1 MPEKEQ
7 QDSLPALFAEHLRL
21 KEHESRL
28 AFLYSVVRDTQ
39 ETIRFLDTKA
49 AFCVTLLTAMMAA
62 TFGPVSH
69 RVPYLPQVHH
79 AAIVG
84 FSVAT
89 LITLAMCLRVI
100 FPTIHPQG
108 TFSAKGPAAPAFFL
122 SHKAGRSLVK
132 AVWGSVRYP
141 LGISHDE
148 YTNSVLSSDDADLVR
163 SMCDEAIIVSAIRQL
178 KSDRLHAAI
187 LSLFVAIA
195 LFFVQL
201 LA

>member
-1 MPEKEQ
+1 
-7 QDSLPALFAEHLRL
+7 
-21 KEHESRL
+21 
-28 AFLYSVVRDTQ
+28 
-39 ETIRFLDTKA
+39 
-49 AFCVTLLTAMMAA
+49 
-62 TFGPVSH
+62 
-69 RVPYLPQVHH
+69 
-79 AAIVG
+79 
-84 FSVAT
+84 
-89 LITLAMCLRVI
+89 
-100 FPTIHPQG
+100 
-108 TFSAKGPAAPAFFL
+108 
-122 SHKAGRSLVK
+122 
-132 AVWGSVRYP
+132 VRYP